1 MSESLRH
8 ISVDCLQSIEQRLPA
23 LHGTAHRVAEFI
35 VADPWA
41 VLDMTIYEVASRSKV
56 SVPSVTRFCRAVGY
70 SGYRELVRAL
80 AQSLGRLDAREL
92 EALPGQDHGPEYLQ
106 VVTERIVERQCH
118 ALQIAGKTIDLD
130 VVQQIADQVAQ
141 ASRVTLIGHGA
152 AYPTALATAVKLNW
166 AGVPANAVPPDMFSN
181 QAMFQGPRDVVIGI
195 SHQGRTRDVIEALR
209 MASSLGATTVG
220 ISAVPHAPLAMVAD
234 HYLAVLS
241 PELARSGTFIVASSA
256 LMLVADLIAA
266 AVSEDQNEH
275 LSRRRGQVS
284 EWIESHL
291 RVGPLDARTGNA

>member
-1 MSESLRH
+1 MVESMRH
-8 ISVDCLQSIEQRLPA
+8 ISVDCLLAIEQRLPT
-23 LHGTAHRVAEFI
+23 LKGTARRVAEFI
-35 VADPWA
+35 VTDPWA
-41 VLDMTIYEVASRSKV
+41 VLDMTIYDVASRSDV

-70 SGYRELVRAL
+70 SGYRELLRAL

-92 EALPGQDHGPEYLQ
+92 ETLPGPSHGPEYLHA
-106 VVTERIVERQCH
+106 VTERLVERQCN

-141 ASRVTLIGHGA
+141 ASRVTLVGHGA

-166 AGVPANAVPPDMFSN
+166 AGVPANAVSPDMFSN
-181 QAMFQGPRDVVIGI
+181 QAMFQGPRDVAIGI

-209 MASSLGATTVG
+209 MAKHLGATTVG
-220 ISAVPHAPLAMVAD
+220 ISAVPHAPLATVAD

-241 PELARSGTFIVASSA
+241 PELARSGTFIVASGA

-266 AVSEDQNEH
+266 AVAEDQDEQ
-275 LSRRRGQVS
+275 LTQRRSQVS
-284 EWIESHL
+284 EWIESRL
-291 RVGPLDARTGNA
+291 RVGPLDIRSDDA